1 MEGKKRATERQRGGR
16 GEEKEKEKE
25 KEKKK
30 KKTTTTSKRKE
41 EEEEEE
47 GRPTSTGQVNEI
59 TRNRKLSGV
68 RILLERPLPT
78 QKSLPRAP
86 LW

>member
-16 GEEKEKEKE
+16 GEEEKEKE
-25 KEKKK
+25 KKKKK
-30 KKTTTTSKRKE
+30 KKTTTTSKRK

>member
-16 GEEKEKEKE
+16 GEEEKEKE